1 MTRWHA
7 FKLFIASIAVGESFS
22 RQQMLCAVKSE
33 RHSYIDCLRN
43 MCEKAGYIA
52 KGDTAGI
59 FIKVKELP
67 DNMTVTE
74 LRLQYERL
82 IGSDIRKQV
91 LQYASVVSDS
101 L

>member
-1 MTRWHA
+1 MTRWDA
-7 FKLFIASIAVGESFS
+7 FKLFIASIAVGDTFS

-74 LRLQYERL
+74 LRLQYEQL

-91 LQYASVVSDS
+91 LQYASIVSDS

>member
-1 MTRWHA
+1 MTRWDA
-7 FKLFIASIAVGESFS
+7 FKQFIASIAVGESFS

-43 MCEKAGYIA
+43 MCEKSGYIA
-52 KGDTAGI
+52 KGDTAGV

-74 LRLQYERL
+74 LRLQYEQL

>member
-1 MTRWHA
+1 MTRLDA

-52 KGDTAGI
+52 KGDIACV

>member
-1 MTRWHA
+1 MTRWYA
-7 FKLFIASIAVGESFS
+7 FKQFIAGIAVGESFS

-43 MCEKAGYIA
+43 MCEKAGYLA

-59 FIKVKELP
+59 FVKVKELP
-67 DNMTVTE
+67 VDMTVTE
-74 LRLQYERL
+74 LRQQYERL
-82 IGSDIRKQV
+82 IGDDIRKQV

>member
-1 MTRWHA
+1 
-7 FKLFIASIAVGESFS
+7 
-22 RQQMLCAVKSE
+22 MLCAVKSE

-67 DNMTVTE
+67 DNMTVAE
-74 LRLQYERL
+74 LHLQYERL
-82 IGSDIRKQV
+82 IGNNIRKQV

-101 L
+101 FVNKFINNAINYAIHQYHSSSIK

>member
-1 MTRWHA
+1 
-7 FKLFIASIAVGESFS
+7 
-22 RQQMLCAVKSE
+22 MLCAVKSG

-43 MCEKAGYIA
+43 MCEKSGYIA

-74 LRLQYERL
+74 LRLQYECA
-82 IGSDIRKQV
+82 ICSDVRKQV

>member
-1 MTRWHA
+1 MTRWQA
-7 FKLFIASIAVGESFS
+7 FKQFIASIAVGESFS

-52 KGDTAGI
+52 KGDIAGI
-59 FIKVKELP
+59 FVKVKELP

-74 LRLQYERL
+74 LRLQYKQL

-91 LQYASVVSDS
+91 LRYASVVSDS